1 MYTTFVCKK
10 AMQGVK
16 FMFVSEHSTLTFL
29 SYREKMML
37 HTTTLTSITSSK
49 KVFHE
54 EHQKNSEHF
63 NAL

>member
-16 FMFVSEHSTLTFL
+16 FMFVSDSTLTFL

-49 KVFHE
+49 KIFTRNI
-54 EHQKNSEHF
+54 KTILNIMK
-63 NAL
+63 